1 MKVNWKT
8 WKWKTDCHTRSYSTA
23 DLSCF
28 PCIFDDSHI
37 VAPNCLQHPSQ
48 LHWLCCLT
56 QTLLLLAFNLTTTQA
71 ARCSHFLPSCHSSP
85 IILYYANLSPHGYCG
100 ERRRRCR
107 PLNWRLRNM
116 FSMGCR
122 PPQHWFFSHVLQM
135 FMHHSETLQSWQLMS
150 IPPAADAQTRTRH
163 ASRERLTKKRTLFC
177 HIKI

>member
-1 MKVNWKT
+1 MNVNWKT
-8 WKWKTDCHTRSYSTA
+8 WKWKTDCHIRSYSTA
-23 DLSCF
+23 DLFCF

-100 ERRRRCR
+100 ERHRRCR

-122 PPQHWFFSHVLQM
+122 PGQHWLFTHVL
-135 FMHHSETLQSWQLMS
+135 HCLCITLRHSKAGNWCPFTL
-150 IPPAADAQTRTRH
+150 
-163 ASRERLTKKRTLFC
+163 
-177 HIKI
+177 